1 MPHQV
6 PVFIDKKPERIC
18 VPRLQGID
26 ECNIIHCNMS
36 RKTILKVAIYHEKKN
51 LMFFATPDELSPT
64 YDANVKL

>member
-1 MPHQV
+1 
-6 PVFIDKKPERIC
+6 
-18 VPRLQGID
+18 
-26 ECNIIHCNMS
+26 MS